1 MLKTAQTRLLPQYI
15 GIGEPSLIRP
25 LCAPIMPDDSFGTD
39 VAGRYSERVYSLW
52 KRLSLVYAEE
62 GVQAAAPEKLP
73 VIVNS
78 FTSRVLVQLFAG
90 NQFNRLVKYDQPNSV
105 FSTKFSAAAK
115 TEKKRAAAELVRYI
129 SERTELSAA
138 LEDFGRT
145 LSGTASERGAFVA
158 LAALSRISAG
168 KLTDGGRRAVE
179 ALSAAISETDGA
191 AAQTAAELSRAAD
204 ERTAQELGEKLTE
217 LTRRYSAAAE
227 KNRALSAAVE
237 YAKEL
242 IESGS
247 AEKAAPEAISRAA
260 LERFDKRCGVQ
271 GAAAERLRALSERTE
286 QGGLPAQA
294 GEARVISAQRQARAG
309 LMGAEAE
316 TAALAAGVL
325 AGRAA
330 AYPAYSA
337 GALLPVTA
345 SIGSADVPTART
357 RAGEPL
363 VYAQDSVQAEGAQAF
378 GADIAASV
386 ARRVVKAAGL
396 MSAGS
401 PNSAVGRSAAG
412 SGAASAVG
420 AANAGVGG
428 SAAAVG
434 AMAAQ
439 RAVGAE
445 SILSRASRNIADKS
459 APERRAVRGAGSESA
474 ANAAQYAGLAGS
486 GFGGFYRVLSEYA
499 QTAQLRKI
507 AQSSSFLFGEAFA
520 RNGENGSDGAS
531 GADGLNG
538 AIGVDGTVGTNATP
552 AKGTVLPVEATRG
565 ALSRTSEFV
574 FAQNGENG
582 ANGSDGATGADGA
595 NGARGIDG
603 TNGTNAAPAT
613 PAKGTVLPVEATRG
627 TLSRAGEVVFAQ
639 NGENGANGSD
649 GATGAYGSN
658 GARGIDGTNGTNAA
672 PAKGTVLPVEAAHG
686 ALSRAGEFVFAQNGE
701 NGANGSDGATGAYGA
716 NGARGIDGANGAN
729 GMNATPAKGTV
740 LPVEAAHG
748 ALSRTSEVVFAQNG
762 ENGANGSDGVTGA
775 DGTNGLRRNDG
786 TNGTNAA
793 PATPVKGTVL
803 PVEAAHGTL
812 SRAGEVVFAQNG
824 ENGANGSDG
833 VTGADGANGVR
844 GIDGTNAAP
853 DTPAKGTVLPV
864 EATRGTLSRTSEFV
878 FAQNGENGA
887 NGSDGVL
894 GADGTNGARG
904 IDGTNGTNA
913 APATPVKGTVLPV
926 EATRGALSRAGEVVF
941 AQNGENGAN
950 GSDGATGADG
960 ANGAPATPAKGTV
973 LPVEATRGA
982 LSRAGEVVFAQNGE
996 NGANGSDGVTG
1007 ADGSNGA
1014 RGIDGTNGTNATP
1027 VKGTVLPVE
1036 ATRGALSRAGEVVF
1050 AQNGKNGANGS
1061 DGATGADGANG
1072 APATPA
1078 KGTVLPVE
1086 ATRGALSRAGEVVFA
1101 QNGENGANGSDG
1113 VTGAD
1118 GSNGARGIDGT
1129 NGTNATPVKGT
1140 VLPVEATRGAL
1151 SRAGE
1156 VVFAQNGK
1164 NGANGSDGATGADGA
1179 NVVRGNDGANV
1190 TNAAPAT
1197 PAKGTVLP
1205 VEATRGALSRTGE
1218 VVFAQN
1224 GENGA
1229 NGSDGVTGADGTNGL
1244 RGNDGA
1250 NVTNAAPA
1258 KGTVLPVEATRGTL
1272 SRTSEVVFAQN
1283 GENGANGSDGVTG
1296 ADGANGAR
1304 GIDGTNGTNAAPAT
1318 PAKGTVLP
1326 IEATRGALSRPS
1338 EVVFAQNGENG
1349 ANGSD
1354 GATGADGANVAR
1366 GNDGANVTNAAP
1378 ATPAKGTVLP
1388 VEAARGALSRPSEV
1402 VFAQNGENG
1411 SDGTNGARGIDGTNG
1426 AASTNSSTARK
1437 AGRILPAGGTVR
1449 AAAGP
1454 HKPQSTADSG
1464 ISRAVMDRL
1473 DPQTASALAG
1483 LVREAKGA
1491 GQGAVYTAR
1500 IVPAQTEHGAQE
1512 LSYAQTEGGIS
1523 QAADSGG
1530 GISAN
1535 AMRIMLM
1542 NLRTAALSRKN
1553 TELRTLNVSRHNQ
1566 NVIRSAN
1573 APARKYDAPYLA
1585 MRSAVTFRTTES
1597 ADIVMLA
1604 PPVEMDRFSAESGY
1618 SRQMPPIEFKQRE
1631 EAPAPPPAAKPKA
1644 VSKTTEQ
1651 IVRTQL
1657 PKGLDGLSYAEISR
1671 LADKV
1676 YAQIEARLNRERIRR
1691 GL

>member
-686 ALSRAGEFVFAQNGE
+686 ALSRAGE
-701 NGANGSDGATGAYGA
+701 
-716 NGARGIDGANGAN
+716 
-729 GMNATPAKGTV
+729 
-740 LPVEAAHG
+740 
-748 ALSRTSEVVFAQNG
+748 
-762 ENGANGSDGVTGA
+762 
-775 DGTNGLRRNDG
+775 
-786 TNGTNAA
+786 
-793 PATPVKGTVL
+793 
-803 PVEAAHGTL
+803 
-812 SRAGEVVFAQNG
+812 
-824 ENGANGSDG
+824 
-833 VTGADGANGVR
+833 
-844 GIDGTNAAP
+844 
-853 DTPAKGTVLPV
+853 
-864 EATRGTLSRTSEFV
+864 
-878 FAQNGENGA
+878 
-887 NGSDGVL
+887 
-894 GADGTNGARG
+894 
-904 IDGTNGTNA
+904 
-913 APATPVKGTVLPV
+913 
-926 EATRGALSRAGEVVF
+926 
-941 AQNGENGAN
+941 
-950 GSDGATGADG
+950 
-960 ANGAPATPAKGTV
+960 
-973 LPVEATRGA
+973 
-982 LSRAGEVVFAQNGE
+982 
-996 NGANGSDGVTG
+996 
-1007 ADGSNGA
+1007 
-1014 RGIDGTNGTNATP
+1014 
-1027 VKGTVLPVE
+1027 
-1036 ATRGALSRAGEVVF
+1036 
-1050 AQNGKNGANGS
+1050 
-1061 DGATGADGANG
+1061 
-1072 APATPA
+1072 
-1078 KGTVLPVE
+1078 
-1086 ATRGALSRAGEVVFA
+1086 VVFA

>member
-1 MLKTAQTRLLPQYI
+1 MKTAQTRLLPQYI

-62 GVQAAAPEKLP
+62 GVQAAAPEKPP

-286 QGGLPAQA
+286 QGGLPAEA
-294 GEARVISAQRQARAG
+294 GAARVISAQRQARAG
-309 LMGAEAE
+309 LMGSEAE

-345 SIGSADVPTART
+345 NIGSADVPTART

-401 PNSAVGRSAAG
+401 PNSAVGGSAAG

-486 GFGGFYRVLSEYA
+486 GAGGFYRVLSEYA

-531 GADGLNG
+531 GADGING
-538 AIGVDGTVGTNATP
+538 AIGVDGAVGTNAAPDTPAKGTVLPVEATRGTLSRAGEVVFAQNGENGANGSDGVTGADGANGLRGNDGTNGANGMNATP

-582 ANGSDGATGADGA
+582 ANGSDGATGA
-595 NGARGIDG
+595 RGIDG
-603 TNGTNAAPAT
+603 T
-613 PAKGTVLPVEATRG
+613 
-627 TLSRAGEVVFAQ
+627 
-639 NGENGANGSD
+639 
-649 GATGAYGSN
+649 
-658 GARGIDGTNGTNAA
+658 
-672 PAKGTVLPVEAAHG
+672 
-686 ALSRAGEFVFAQNGE
+686 
-701 NGANGSDGATGAYGA
+701 
-716 NGARGIDGANGAN
+716 NGAN

-775 DGTNGLRRNDG
+775 DG
-786 TNGTNAA
+786 A
-793 PATPVKGTVL
+793 
-803 PVEAAHGTL
+803 
-812 SRAGEVVFAQNG
+812 
-824 ENGANGSDG
+824 
-833 VTGADGANGVR
+833 
-844 GIDGTNAAP
+844 
-853 DTPAKGTVLPV
+853 
-864 EATRGTLSRTSEFV
+864 
-878 FAQNGENGA
+878 
-887 NGSDGVL
+887 
-894 GADGTNGARG
+894 NGARG
-904 IDGTNGTNA
+904 IDGTNG
-913 APATPVKGTVLPV
+913 
-926 EATRGALSRAGEVVF
+926 
-941 AQNGENGAN
+941 
-950 GSDGATGADG
+950 
-960 ANGAPATPAKGTV
+960 
-973 LPVEATRGA
+973 
-982 LSRAGEVVFAQNGE
+982 
-996 NGANGSDGVTG
+996 
-1007 ADGSNGA
+1007 
-1014 RGIDGTNGTNATP
+1014 
-1027 VKGTVLPVE
+1027 
-1036 ATRGALSRAGEVVF
+1036 
-1050 AQNGKNGANGS
+1050 
-1061 DGATGADGANG
+1061 
-1072 APATPA
+1072 
-1078 KGTVLPVE
+1078 
-1086 ATRGALSRAGEVVFA
+1086 
-1101 QNGENGANGSDG
+1101 
-1113 VTGAD
+1113 
-1118 GSNGARGIDGT
+1118 
-1129 NGTNATPVKGT
+1129 
-1140 VLPVEATRGAL
+1140 
-1151 SRAGE
+1151 
-1156 VVFAQNGK
+1156 
-1164 NGANGSDGATGADGA
+1164 
-1179 NVVRGNDGANV
+1179 
-1190 TNAAPAT
+1190 
-1197 PAKGTVLP
+1197 
-1205 VEATRGALSRTGE
+1205 
-1218 VVFAQN
+1218 
-1224 GENGA
+1224 
-1229 NGSDGVTGADGTNGL
+1229 
-1244 RGNDGA
+1244 
-1250 NVTNAAPA
+1250 TNAAPA
-1258 KGTVLPVEATRGTL
+1258 KGTVLPVEATRG
-1272 SRTSEVVFAQN
+1272 
-1283 GENGANGSDGVTG
+1283 
-1296 ADGANGAR
+1296 
-1304 GIDGTNGTNAAPAT
+1304 
-1318 PAKGTVLP
+1318 
-1326 IEATRGALSRPS
+1326 ALSHPS
-1338 EVVFAQNGENG
+1338 EF
-1349 ANGSD
+1349 
-1354 GATGADGANVAR
+1354 
-1366 GNDGANVTNAAP
+1366 
-1378 ATPAKGTVLP
+1378 
-1388 VEAARGALSRPSEV
+1388 

-1500 IVPAQTEHGAQE
+1500 IVPAQTEHGAQK

>member
-15 GIGEPSLIRP
+15 GIGEPTLIRP
-25 LCAPIMPDDSFGTD
+25 LCAPIMPDDSFGAD

-62 GVQAAAPEKLP
+62 GVQAAAPEKPP

-286 QGGLPAQA
+286 QGGLPA
-294 GEARVISAQRQARAG
+294 GEGAARVISAQRQARAG

-330 AYPAYSA
+330 ANPAYSA

-401 PNSAVGRSAAG
+401 PNSAVGGSAAG

-428 SAAAVG
+428 SAAAVV

-486 GFGGFYRVLSEYA
+486 GAGGFYRVLSEYA

-507 AQSSSFLFGEAFA
+507 ARSSSFSFGEAFA

-538 AIGVDGTVGTNATP
+538 AIGVDGAVGTNATP
-552 AKGTVLPVEATRG
+552 AKGTVLPVEAAHG
-565 ALSRTSEFV
+565 ALSS
-574 FAQNGENG
+574 
-582 ANGSDGATGADGA
+582 
-595 NGARGIDG
+595 
-603 TNGTNAAPAT
+603 
-613 PAKGTVLPVEATRG
+613 
-627 TLSRAGEVVFAQ
+627 AGEVVFAQ

-658 GARGIDGTNGTNAA
+658 GARGNDGTNGTNAT
-672 PAKGTVLPVEAAHG
+672 PAKGTVLPVEATRG
-686 ALSRAGEFVFAQNGE
+686 ALSSAGEVVFAQNGE
-701 NGANGSDGATGAYGA
+701 NGANGSDGATGA
-716 NGARGIDGANGAN
+716 DG
-729 GMNATPAKGTV
+729 
-740 LPVEAAHG
+740 
-748 ALSRTSEVVFAQNG
+748 S
-762 ENGANGSDGVTGA
+762 
-775 DGTNGLRRNDG
+775 
-786 TNGTNAA
+786 
-793 PATPVKGTVL
+793 
-803 PVEAAHGTL
+803 
-812 SRAGEVVFAQNG
+812 
-824 ENGANGSDG
+824 
-833 VTGADGANGVR
+833 
-844 GIDGTNAAP
+844 
-853 DTPAKGTVLPV
+853 
-864 EATRGTLSRTSEFV
+864 
-878 FAQNGENGA
+878 
-887 NGSDGVL
+887 
-894 GADGTNGARG
+894 NGARG

-926 EATRGALSRAGEVVF
+926 EAAHGALSRAGEVVF

-960 ANGAPATPAKGTV
+960 TNGARGIDGTNGANAAPATPAKGTV
-973 LPVEATRGA
+973 LPVEAAHGA
-982 LSRAGEVVFAQNGE
+982 LSRPSEVVFAQNGE
-996 NGANGSDGVTG
+996 
-1007 ADGSNGA
+1007 
-1014 RGIDGTNGTNATP
+1014 
-1027 VKGTVLPVE
+1027 
-1036 ATRGALSRAGEVVF
+1036 
-1050 AQNGKNGANGS
+1050 
-1061 DGATGADGANG
+1061 
-1072 APATPA
+1072 
-1078 KGTVLPVE
+1078 
-1086 ATRGALSRAGEVVFA
+1086 
-1101 QNGENGANGSDG
+1101 
-1113 VTGAD
+1113 
-1118 GSNGARGIDGT
+1118 NGARGIDGT

-1205 VEATRGALSRTGE
+1205 VEATHGVLSRAG
-1218 VVFAQN
+1218 
-1224 GENGA
+1224 
-1229 NGSDGVTGADGTNGL
+1229 
-1244 RGNDGA
+1244 
-1250 NVTNAAPA
+1250 
-1258 KGTVLPVEATRGTL
+1258 
-1272 SRTSEVVFAQN
+1272 EVVFAQN

-1296 ADGANGAR
+1296 ADGANATPAKVTVLPVEATHGALSRLSEVVFVQNGENGANGSDGTNGAR
-1304 GIDGTNGTNAAPAT
+1304 GIEGTNGANATPAT

-1326 IEATRGALSRPS
+1326 VEAAHGVLSRAG

-1354 GATGADGANVAR
+1354 GANGTNAAPAKGTVLPVEATRGTLSSAGEFVFAQNGENGANGSDGVTGADG
-1366 GNDGANVTNAAP
+1366 TNGAP

-1388 VEAARGALSRPSEV
+1388 VEATRGALSRPSEV

-1500 IVPAQTEHGAQE
+1500 IVPAQTEHGAQK

>member
-62 GVQAAAPEKLP
+62 GVQAAAPEKPP

-129 SERTELSAA
+129 SERTELTAA

-286 QGGLPAQA
+286 QGGLPA
-294 GEARVISAQRQARAG
+294 GEGAARVISAQRQARAG

-345 SIGSADVPTART
+345 NIGSADVPTART

-401 PNSAVGRSAAG
+401 PNSAVGGSAAG

-486 GFGGFYRVLSEYA
+486 GAGGFYRVLSEYA

-520 RNGENGSDGAS
+520 RNGENGSDGA
-531 GADGLNG
+531 
-538 AIGVDGTVGTNATP
+538 
-552 AKGTVLPVEATRG
+552 
-565 ALSRTSEFV
+565 
-574 FAQNGENG
+574 
-582 ANGSDGATGADGA
+582 TGADGTNA
-595 NGARGIDG
+595 ARGIDG
-603 TNGTNAAPAT
+603 TNGANATPAT
-613 PAKGTVLPVEATRG
+613 PAKGTVLPVEAAHG
-627 TLSRAGEVVFAQ
+627 ALSRAGEVVFAQ

-649 GATGAYGSN
+649 GATGADGTN
-658 GARGIDGTNGTNAA
+658 GVRGIDGTNGTNAA
-672 PAKGTVLPVEAAHG
+672 PA
-686 ALSRAGEFVFAQNGE
+686 
-701 NGANGSDGATGAYGA
+701 
-716 NGARGIDGANGAN
+716 
-729 GMNATPAKGTV
+729 
-740 LPVEAAHG
+740 
-748 ALSRTSEVVFAQNG
+748 
-762 ENGANGSDGVTGA
+762 
-775 DGTNGLRRNDG
+775 
-786 TNGTNAA
+786 
-793 PATPVKGTVL
+793 
-803 PVEAAHGTL
+803 
-812 SRAGEVVFAQNG
+812 
-824 ENGANGSDG
+824 
-833 VTGADGANGVR
+833 
-844 GIDGTNAAP
+844 
-853 DTPAKGTVLPV
+853 
-864 EATRGTLSRTSEFV
+864 
-878 FAQNGENGA
+878 
-887 NGSDGVL
+887 
-894 GADGTNGARG
+894 
-904 IDGTNGTNA
+904 
-913 APATPVKGTVLPV
+913 KGTVLPV

-960 ANGAPATPAKGTV
+960 ANAAPATLAKGTV
-973 LPVEATRGA
+973 LPVEATRGT

-996 NGANGSDGVTG
+996 NGANGSDG
-1007 ADGSNGA
+1007 
-1014 RGIDGTNGTNATP
+1014 
-1027 VKGTVLPVE
+1027 
-1036 ATRGALSRAGEVVF
+1036 
-1050 AQNGKNGANGS
+1050 
-1061 DGATGADGANG
+1061 ATGADGANG
-1072 APATPA
+1072 
-1078 KGTVLPVE
+1078 V
-1086 ATRGALSRAGEVVFA
+1086 RG
-1101 QNGENGANGSDG
+1101 NDG
-1113 VTGAD
+1113 L
-1118 GSNGARGIDGT
+1118 
-1129 NGTNATPVKGT
+1129 NGTNAT
-1140 VLPVEATRGAL
+1140 
-1151 SRAGE
+1151 
-1156 VVFAQNGK
+1156 
-1164 NGANGSDGATGADGA
+1164 
-1179 NVVRGNDGANV
+1179 
-1190 TNAAPAT
+1190 
-1197 PAKGTVLP
+1197 
-1205 VEATRGALSRTGE
+1205 
-1218 VVFAQN
+1218 
-1224 GENGA
+1224 
-1229 NGSDGVTGADGTNGL
+1229 
-1244 RGNDGA
+1244 
-1250 NVTNAAPA
+1250 PA

-1272 SRTSEVVFAQN
+1272 SRPSEVVFAQN

-1304 GIDGTNGTNAAPAT
+1304 GIDGTNGANGMNAT

-1326 IEATRGALSRPS
+1326 VEATHGALSRAG

-1354 GATGADGANVAR
+1354 GATGAYGSNGAR
-1366 GNDGANVTNAAP
+1366 GNDGTNGTNAAP

-1388 VEAARGALSRPSEV
+1388 VEATRGMLSRTSEVVFAQNGENGANGSDGVTGADGANGARGNDGLNGTNDAPATPAKGTVLPVEAAHGALSRAGEV

-1426 AASTNSSTARK
+1426 AASANSSTARK

-1542 NLRTAALSRKN
+1542 NLRTAALSRKH
-1553 TELRTLNVSRHNQ
+1553 TELRTQNVSRHNQ
-1566 NVIRSAN
+1566 NVILSAN

-1631 EAPAPPPAAKPKA
+1631 EAPAPPAPPPAAKPKA

>member
-613 PAKGTVLPVEATRG
+613 PAKGTVLP
-627 TLSRAGEVVFAQ
+627 
-639 NGENGANGSD
+639 
-649 GATGAYGSN
+649 
-658 GARGIDGTNGTNAA
+658 
-672 PAKGTVLPVEAAHG
+672 
-686 ALSRAGEFVFAQNGE
+686 
-701 NGANGSDGATGAYGA
+701 
-716 NGARGIDGANGAN
+716 
-729 GMNATPAKGTV
+729 
-740 LPVEAAHG
+740 
-748 ALSRTSEVVFAQNG
+748 
-762 ENGANGSDGVTGA
+762 
-775 DGTNGLRRNDG
+775 
-786 TNGTNAA
+786 
-793 PATPVKGTVL
+793 
-803 PVEAAHGTL
+803 
-812 SRAGEVVFAQNG
+812 
-824 ENGANGSDG
+824 
-833 VTGADGANGVR
+833 
-844 GIDGTNAAP
+844 
-853 DTPAKGTVLPV
+853 
-864 EATRGTLSRTSEFV
+864 
-878 FAQNGENGA
+878 
-887 NGSDGVL
+887 
-894 GADGTNGARG
+894 
-904 IDGTNGTNA
+904 
-913 APATPVKGTVLPV
+913 
-926 EATRGALSRAGEVVF
+926 
-941 AQNGENGAN
+941 
-950 GSDGATGADG
+950 
-960 ANGAPATPAKGTV
+960 
-973 LPVEATRGA
+973 
-982 LSRAGEVVFAQNGE
+982 
-996 NGANGSDGVTG
+996 
-1007 ADGSNGA
+1007 
-1014 RGIDGTNGTNATP
+1014 
-1027 VKGTVLPVE
+1027 
-1036 ATRGALSRAGEVVF
+1036 
-1050 AQNGKNGANGS
+1050 
-1061 DGATGADGANG
+1061 
-1072 APATPA
+1072 
-1078 KGTVLPVE
+1078 
-1086 ATRGALSRAGEVVFA
+1086 
-1101 QNGENGANGSDG
+1101 
-1113 VTGAD
+1113 
-1118 GSNGARGIDGT
+1118 
-1129 NGTNATPVKGT
+1129 
-1140 VLPVEATRGAL
+1140 
-1151 SRAGE
+1151 
-1156 VVFAQNGK
+1156 
-1164 NGANGSDGATGADGA
+1164 
-1179 NVVRGNDGANV
+1179 
-1190 TNAAPAT
+1190 
-1197 PAKGTVLP
+1197 
-1205 VEATRGALSRTGE
+1205 
-1218 VVFAQN
+1218 
-1224 GENGA
+1224 
-1229 NGSDGVTGADGTNGL
+1229 
-1244 RGNDGA
+1244 
-1250 NVTNAAPA
+1250 
-1258 KGTVLPVEATRGTL
+1258 
-1272 SRTSEVVFAQN
+1272 
-1283 GENGANGSDGVTG
+1283 
-1296 ADGANGAR
+1296 
-1304 GIDGTNGTNAAPAT
+1304 
-1318 PAKGTVLP
+1318 

>member
-1061 DGATGADGANG
+1061 DGATGADGAN
-1072 APATPA
+1072 
-1078 KGTVLPVE
+1078 
-1086 ATRGALSRAGEVVFA
+1086 
-1101 QNGENGANGSDG
+1101 
-1113 VTGAD
+1113 
-1118 GSNGARGIDGT
+1118 
-1129 NGTNATPVKGT
+1129 
-1140 VLPVEATRGAL
+1140 
-1151 SRAGE
+1151 
-1156 VVFAQNGK
+1156 
-1164 NGANGSDGATGADGA
+1164 
-1179 NVVRGNDGANV
+1179 VVRGNDGANV

>member
-25 LCAPIMPDDSFGTD
+25 LCAPIMPDDSFGAD

-62 GVQAAAPEKLP
+62 GVQAAAPEKPP

-129 SERTELSAA
+129 SERTELTAA

-286 QGGLPAQA
+286 QGGLPA
-294 GEARVISAQRQARAG
+294 GEGAARVISAQRQARAG

-345 SIGSADVPTART
+345 NIGSADVPTART

-401 PNSAVGRSAAG
+401 PNSAVGGSAAG

-459 APERRAVRGAGSESA
+459 APERRAVRGAGAESA
-474 ANAAQYAGLAGS
+474 ANAAQYAGLVGS
-486 GFGGFYRVLSEYA
+486 GAGGFYRVLSEYA

-507 AQSSSFLFGEAFA
+507 AQSSSFSFGEAFA

-531 GADGLNG
+531 GTDGLNG
-538 AIGVDGTVGTNATP
+538 AIGVDGAV
-552 AKGTVLPVEATRG
+552 
-565 ALSRTSEFV
+565 
-574 FAQNGENG
+574 
-582 ANGSDGATGADGA
+582 
-595 NGARGIDG
+595 
-603 TNGTNAAPAT
+603 AAPAT
-613 PAKGTVLPVEATRG
+613 PAKGTVLPVEAT
-627 TLSRAGEVVFAQ
+627 
-639 NGENGANGSD
+639 
-649 GATGAYGSN
+649 
-658 GARGIDGTNGTNAA
+658 
-672 PAKGTVLPVEAAHG
+672 HG
-686 ALSRAGEFVFAQNGE
+686 ALSH
-701 NGANGSDGATGAYGA
+701 
-716 NGARGIDGANGAN
+716 
-729 GMNATPAKGTV
+729 P
-740 LPVEAAHG
+740 
-748 ALSRTSEVVFAQNG
+748 
-762 ENGANGSDGVTGA
+762 
-775 DGTNGLRRNDG
+775 
-786 TNGTNAA
+786 
-793 PATPVKGTVL
+793 
-803 PVEAAHGTL
+803 
-812 SRAGEVVFAQNG
+812 
-824 ENGANGSDG
+824 
-833 VTGADGANGVR
+833 
-844 GIDGTNAAP
+844 
-853 DTPAKGTVLPV
+853 
-864 EATRGTLSRTSEFV
+864 SEF
-878 FAQNGENGA
+878 
-887 NGSDGVL
+887 
-894 GADGTNGARG
+894 
-904 IDGTNGTNA
+904 
-913 APATPVKGTVLPV
+913 
-926 EATRGALSRAGEVVF
+926 
-941 AQNGENGAN
+941 
-950 GSDGATGADG
+950 
-960 ANGAPATPAKGTV
+960 
-973 LPVEATRGA
+973 
-982 LSRAGEVVFAQNGE
+982 
-996 NGANGSDGVTG
+996 
-1007 ADGSNGA
+1007 
-1014 RGIDGTNGTNATP
+1014 
-1027 VKGTVLPVE
+1027 
-1036 ATRGALSRAGEVVF
+1036 
-1050 AQNGKNGANGS
+1050 
-1061 DGATGADGANG
+1061 
-1072 APATPA
+1072 
-1078 KGTVLPVE
+1078 
-1086 ATRGALSRAGEVVFA
+1086 
-1101 QNGENGANGSDG
+1101 
-1113 VTGAD
+1113 
-1118 GSNGARGIDGT
+1118 
-1129 NGTNATPVKGT
+1129 
-1140 VLPVEATRGAL
+1140 
-1151 SRAGE
+1151 
-1156 VVFAQNGK
+1156 
-1164 NGANGSDGATGADGA
+1164 
-1179 NVVRGNDGANV
+1179 
-1190 TNAAPAT
+1190 
-1197 PAKGTVLP
+1197 
-1205 VEATRGALSRTGE
+1205 
-1218 VVFAQN
+1218 
-1224 GENGA
+1224 
-1229 NGSDGVTGADGTNGL
+1229 
-1244 RGNDGA
+1244 
-1250 NVTNAAPA
+1250 
-1258 KGTVLPVEATRGTL
+1258 
-1272 SRTSEVVFAQN
+1272 
-1283 GENGANGSDGVTG
+1283 
-1296 ADGANGAR
+1296 
-1304 GIDGTNGTNAAPAT
+1304 
-1318 PAKGTVLP
+1318 
-1326 IEATRGALSRPS
+1326 
-1338 EVVFAQNGENG
+1338 
-1349 ANGSD
+1349 
-1354 GATGADGANVAR
+1354 
-1366 GNDGANVTNAAP
+1366 
-1378 ATPAKGTVLP
+1378 
-1388 VEAARGALSRPSEV
+1388 

-1618 SRQMPPIEFKQRE
+1618 SRQMPPIEFRQRE

>member
-25 LCAPIMPDDSFGTD
+25 LCAPIMPDDSFGAD

-62 GVQAAAPEKLP
+62 GVQAAAPEKPP

-129 SERTELSAA
+129 SERTELTAA

-286 QGGLPAQA
+286 QGGLPA
-294 GEARVISAQRQARAG
+294 GEGAARVISAQRQARAG

-345 SIGSADVPTART
+345 NIGSADVPTART

-401 PNSAVGRSAAG
+401 PNSAVGGSAAG

-459 APERRAVRGAGSESA
+459 APERRAVRGAGAESA
-474 ANAAQYAGLAGS
+474 ANAAQYAGLVGS
-486 GFGGFYRVLSEYA
+486 GAGGFYRVLSEYA

-507 AQSSSFLFGEAFA
+507 AQSSSFSFGEAFA

-531 GADGLNG
+531 GTDGLNG
-538 AIGVDGTVGTNATP
+538 AIGVDGAV
-552 AKGTVLPVEATRG
+552 
-565 ALSRTSEFV
+565 
-574 FAQNGENG
+574 
-582 ANGSDGATGADGA
+582 
-595 NGARGIDG
+595 
-603 TNGTNAAPAT
+603 AAPAT
-613 PAKGTVLPVEATRG
+613 PAKGTVLPVEAT
-627 TLSRAGEVVFAQ
+627 
-639 NGENGANGSD
+639 
-649 GATGAYGSN
+649 
-658 GARGIDGTNGTNAA
+658 
-672 PAKGTVLPVEAAHG
+672 HG
-686 ALSRAGEFVFAQNGE
+686 ALSHPSEF
-701 NGANGSDGATGAYGA
+701 
-716 NGARGIDGANGAN
+716 
-729 GMNATPAKGTV
+729 
-740 LPVEAAHG
+740 
-748 ALSRTSEVVFAQNG
+748 VFAQNG

-775 DGTNGLRRNDG
+775 DGTNGVRGID
-786 TNGTNAA
+786 GTNAA
-793 PATPVKGTVL
+793 PAAPAKGTVL
-803 PVEAAHGTL
+803 PVEAAHGAL
-812 SRAGEVVFAQNG
+812 SH
-824 ENGANGSDG
+824 
-833 VTGADGANGVR
+833 
-844 GIDGTNAAP
+844 P
-853 DTPAKGTVLPV
+853 
-864 EATRGTLSRTSEFV
+864 SEF
-878 FAQNGENGA
+878 
-887 NGSDGVL
+887 
-894 GADGTNGARG
+894 
-904 IDGTNGTNA
+904 
-913 APATPVKGTVLPV
+913 
-926 EATRGALSRAGEVVF
+926 
-941 AQNGENGAN
+941 
-950 GSDGATGADG
+950 
-960 ANGAPATPAKGTV
+960 
-973 LPVEATRGA
+973 
-982 LSRAGEVVFAQNGE
+982 VFAQNGE

-1014 RGIDGTNGTNATP
+1014 RGIDGTNGTNA
-1027 VKGTVLPVE
+1027 
-1036 ATRGALSRAGEVVF
+1036 
-1050 AQNGKNGANGS
+1050 
-1061 DGATGADGANG
+1061 
-1072 APATPA
+1072 APAT
-1078 KGTVLPVE
+1078 
-1086 ATRGALSRAGEVVFA
+1086 
-1101 QNGENGANGSDG
+1101 
-1113 VTGAD
+1113 
-1118 GSNGARGIDGT
+1118 
-1129 NGTNATPVKGT
+1129 
-1140 VLPVEATRGAL
+1140 
-1151 SRAGE
+1151 
-1156 VVFAQNGK
+1156 
-1164 NGANGSDGATGADGA
+1164 
-1179 NVVRGNDGANV
+1179 
-1190 TNAAPAT
+1190 
-1197 PAKGTVLP
+1197 
-1205 VEATRGALSRTGE
+1205 
-1218 VVFAQN
+1218 
-1224 GENGA
+1224 
-1229 NGSDGVTGADGTNGL
+1229 
-1244 RGNDGA
+1244 
-1250 NVTNAAPA
+1250 PA

-1296 ADGANGAR
+1296 ADG
-1304 GIDGTNGTNAAPAT
+1304 TNG
-1318 PAKGTVLP
+1318 L
-1326 IEATRGALSRPS
+1326 
-1338 EVVFAQNGENG
+1338 
-1349 ANGSD
+1349 
-1354 GATGADGANVAR
+1354 R
-1366 GNDGANVTNAAP
+1366 GNDGANGTNAAP

-1388 VEAARGALSRPSEV
+1388 VEAARGALSRAGEVVFAQNGENGANGSDGVTGADGANGAPATPAKGTVLPVEAAHGALSHPSEFV
-1402 VFAQNGENG
+1402 FAQNGENGANGSDGVTGADGTNGLRGNDGTNATPAKGTVLPVEATRRALSRPSEFVFAQNGENG

-1618 SRQMPPIEFKQRE
+1618 SRQMPPIEFRQRE

>member
-62 GVQAAAPEKLP
+62 GVQAAAPEKPP

-129 SERTELSAA
+129 SERTELTAA

-286 QGGLPAQA
+286 QGGLPA
-294 GEARVISAQRQARAG
+294 GEGAARVISAQRQARAG

-345 SIGSADVPTART
+345 NIGSADVPTART

-401 PNSAVGRSAAG
+401 PNSAVGGSAAG

-486 GFGGFYRVLSEYA
+486 GAGGFYRVLSEYA

-520 RNGENGSDGAS
+520 RNGENGSDGA
-531 GADGLNG
+531 
-538 AIGVDGTVGTNATP
+538 
-552 AKGTVLPVEATRG
+552 
-565 ALSRTSEFV
+565 
-574 FAQNGENG
+574 
-582 ANGSDGATGADGA
+582 TGADGTNA
-595 NGARGIDG
+595 ARGIDG
-603 TNGTNAAPAT
+603 TNGANATPAT
-613 PAKGTVLPVEATRG
+613 PAKGTVLPVEAAHG
-627 TLSRAGEVVFAQ
+627 ALSRAGEVVFAQ

-649 GATGAYGSN
+649 GATGADGTN
-658 GARGIDGTNGTNAA
+658 GVRGIDGTNGTNAA
-672 PAKGTVLPVEAAHG
+672 PA
-686 ALSRAGEFVFAQNGE
+686 
-701 NGANGSDGATGAYGA
+701 
-716 NGARGIDGANGAN
+716 
-729 GMNATPAKGTV
+729 
-740 LPVEAAHG
+740 
-748 ALSRTSEVVFAQNG
+748 
-762 ENGANGSDGVTGA
+762 
-775 DGTNGLRRNDG
+775 
-786 TNGTNAA
+786 
-793 PATPVKGTVL
+793 
-803 PVEAAHGTL
+803 
-812 SRAGEVVFAQNG
+812 
-824 ENGANGSDG
+824 
-833 VTGADGANGVR
+833 
-844 GIDGTNAAP
+844 
-853 DTPAKGTVLPV
+853 
-864 EATRGTLSRTSEFV
+864 
-878 FAQNGENGA
+878 
-887 NGSDGVL
+887 
-894 GADGTNGARG
+894 
-904 IDGTNGTNA
+904 
-913 APATPVKGTVLPV
+913 KGTVLPV

-960 ANGAPATPAKGTV
+960 ANAAPATLAKGTV

-982 LSRAGEVVFAQNGE
+982 LSSAGEVVFAQNGE
-996 NGANGSDGVTG
+996 NGANGSDG
-1007 ADGSNGA
+1007 SNGA
-1014 RGIDGTNGTNATP
+1014 N
-1027 VKGTVLPVE
+1027 
-1036 ATRGALSRAGEVVF
+1036 
-1050 AQNGKNGANGS
+1050 
-1061 DGATGADGANG
+1061 
-1072 APATPA
+1072 ATPA

-1086 ATRGALSRAGEVVFA
+1086 ATRGM
-1101 QNGENGANGSDG
+1101 
-1113 VTGAD
+1113 
-1118 GSNGARGIDGT
+1118 
-1129 NGTNATPVKGT
+1129 
-1140 VLPVEATRGAL
+1140 
-1151 SRAGE
+1151 
-1156 VVFAQNGK
+1156 
-1164 NGANGSDGATGADGA
+1164 
-1179 NVVRGNDGANV
+1179 
-1190 TNAAPAT
+1190 
-1197 PAKGTVLP
+1197 
-1205 VEATRGALSRTGE
+1205 
-1218 VVFAQN
+1218 
-1224 GENGA
+1224 
-1229 NGSDGVTGADGTNGL
+1229 
-1244 RGNDGA
+1244 
-1250 NVTNAAPA
+1250 
-1258 KGTVLPVEATRGTL
+1258 L

-1304 GIDGTNGTNAAPAT
+1304 GNDGLNGTN
-1318 PAKGTVLP
+1318 
-1326 IEATRGALSRPS
+1326 
-1338 EVVFAQNGENG
+1338 
-1349 ANGSD
+1349 D
-1354 GATGADGANVAR
+1354 
-1366 GNDGANVTNAAP
+1366 AP

-1388 VEAARGALSRPSEV
+1388 VEAAHGALSRAGEV

-1426 AASTNSSTARK
+1426 AASANSSTARK

-1542 NLRTAALSRKN
+1542 NLRTAALSRKH
-1553 TELRTLNVSRHNQ
+1553 TELRTQNVSRHNQ
-1566 NVIRSAN
+1566 NVILSAN

-1631 EAPAPPPAAKPKA
+1631 EAPAPPAPPPAAKPKA

>member
-62 GVQAAAPEKLP
+62 GVQAAAPEKPP

-129 SERTELSAA
+129 SERTELTAA

-286 QGGLPAQA
+286 QGGLPA
-294 GEARVISAQRQARAG
+294 GEGAARVISAQRQARAG

-345 SIGSADVPTART
+345 NIGSADVPTART

-401 PNSAVGRSAAG
+401 PNSAVGGSAAG

-486 GFGGFYRVLSEYA
+486 GAGGFYRVLSEYA

-520 RNGENGSDGAS
+520 RNGENGSDGAT
-531 GADGLNG
+531 GADGTNAARGIDGTNG
-538 AIGVDGTVGTNATP
+538 ANATPATPAKGTVLPVEAAHGALSRAGEVVFAQNGENGANGSDGATGADGTNGVRGIDGTNGTNAAP

-565 ALSRTSEFV
+565 ALSRAGEVV

-595 NGARGIDG
+595 NAAPATLAKGTVLPVEATRGTLSRPSEVVFAQNGENGANGSDGVTGADGANGARGIDGTNGANGMNATPAKGTVLPVEATHGALSRAGEVVFAQNGENGANGSDGATGAYGSNGARGNDGTNGTNAAPAAPTKGTVLPVEATRGALSRPSEFVFAQNGENGANGSDGVTGADGTNGLRRNDG

-649 GATGAYGSN
+649 GVTGAYGSN

-672 PAKGTVLPVEAAHG
+672 PAKGTVLPVEAVRG
-686 ALSRAGEFVFAQNGE
+686 ALSR
-701 NGANGSDGATGAYGA
+701 
-716 NGARGIDGANGAN
+716 
-729 GMNATPAKGTV
+729 P
-740 LPVEAAHG
+740 
-748 ALSRTSEVVFAQNG
+748 SEVVFAQNG
-762 ENGANGSDGVTGA
+762 ENGANGSDG
-775 DGTNGLRRNDG
+775 TNG
-786 TNGTNAA
+786 A
-793 PATPVKGTVL
+793 
-803 PVEAAHGTL
+803 
-812 SRAGEVVFAQNG
+812 
-824 ENGANGSDG
+824 
-833 VTGADGANGVR
+833 R
-844 GIDGTNAAP
+844 GIDGTNGANAAP
-853 DTPAKGTVLPV
+853 ATPAKGTVLPV

-887 NGSDGVL
+887 NGSDG
-894 GADGTNGARG
+894 
-904 IDGTNGTNA
+904 
-913 APATPVKGTVLPV
+913 
-926 EATRGALSRAGEVVF
+926 
-941 AQNGENGAN
+941 
-950 GSDGATGADG
+950 ATGADG
-960 ANGAPATPAKGTV
+960 ANGARGIDGANVTNATPAKGTV
-973 LPVEATRGA
+973 LPVEATRGM
-982 LSRAGEVVFAQNGE
+982 
-996 NGANGSDGVTG
+996 
-1007 ADGSNGA
+1007 
-1014 RGIDGTNGTNATP
+1014 
-1027 VKGTVLPVE
+1027 
-1036 ATRGALSRAGEVVF
+1036 
-1050 AQNGKNGANGS
+1050 
-1061 DGATGADGANG
+1061 
-1072 APATPA
+1072 
-1078 KGTVLPVE
+1078 
-1086 ATRGALSRAGEVVFA
+1086 
-1101 QNGENGANGSDG
+1101 
-1113 VTGAD
+1113 
-1118 GSNGARGIDGT
+1118 
-1129 NGTNATPVKGT
+1129 
-1140 VLPVEATRGAL
+1140 
-1151 SRAGE
+1151 
-1156 VVFAQNGK
+1156 
-1164 NGANGSDGATGADGA
+1164 
-1179 NVVRGNDGANV
+1179 
-1190 TNAAPAT
+1190 
-1197 PAKGTVLP
+1197 
-1205 VEATRGALSRTGE
+1205 
-1218 VVFAQN
+1218 
-1224 GENGA
+1224 
-1229 NGSDGVTGADGTNGL
+1229 
-1244 RGNDGA
+1244 
-1250 NVTNAAPA
+1250 
-1258 KGTVLPVEATRGTL
+1258 L

-1304 GIDGTNGTNAAPAT
+1304 GNDGLNGTN
-1318 PAKGTVLP
+1318 
-1326 IEATRGALSRPS
+1326 
-1338 EVVFAQNGENG
+1338 
-1349 ANGSD
+1349 D
-1354 GATGADGANVAR
+1354 
-1366 GNDGANVTNAAP
+1366 AP

-1388 VEAARGALSRPSEV
+1388 VEAAHGALSRAGEV

-1426 AASTNSSTARK
+1426 AASANSSTARK

-1542 NLRTAALSRKN
+1542 NLRTAALSRKH
-1553 TELRTLNVSRHNQ
+1553 TELRTQNVSRHNQ
-1566 NVIRSAN
+1566 NVILSAN

-1631 EAPAPPPAAKPKA
+1631 EAPAPPAPPPAAKPKA

>member
-62 GVQAAAPEKLP
+62 GVQAAAPEKPP

-129 SERTELSAA
+129 SERTELTAA

-286 QGGLPAQA
+286 QGGLPA
-294 GEARVISAQRQARAG
+294 GEGAARVISAQRQARAG

-345 SIGSADVPTART
+345 NIGSADVPTART

-401 PNSAVGRSAAG
+401 PNSAVGGSAAG

-486 GFGGFYRVLSEYA
+486 GAGGFYRVLSEYA

-520 RNGENGSDGAS
+520 RNGENGSDGA
-531 GADGLNG
+531 
-538 AIGVDGTVGTNATP
+538 
-552 AKGTVLPVEATRG
+552 
-565 ALSRTSEFV
+565 
-574 FAQNGENG
+574 
-582 ANGSDGATGADGA
+582 TGADGTNA
-595 NGARGIDG
+595 ARGIDG
-603 TNGTNAAPAT
+603 TNGANATPAT
-613 PAKGTVLPVEATRG
+613 PAKGTVLPVEAAHG
-627 TLSRAGEVVFAQ
+627 ALSRAGEVVFAQ

-649 GATGAYGSN
+649 GATGADGTN
-658 GARGIDGTNGTNAA
+658 GVRGIDGTNGTNAA
-672 PAKGTVLPVEAAHG
+672 PA
-686 ALSRAGEFVFAQNGE
+686 
-701 NGANGSDGATGAYGA
+701 
-716 NGARGIDGANGAN
+716 
-729 GMNATPAKGTV
+729 
-740 LPVEAAHG
+740 
-748 ALSRTSEVVFAQNG
+748 
-762 ENGANGSDGVTGA
+762 
-775 DGTNGLRRNDG
+775 
-786 TNGTNAA
+786 
-793 PATPVKGTVL
+793 
-803 PVEAAHGTL
+803 
-812 SRAGEVVFAQNG
+812 
-824 ENGANGSDG
+824 
-833 VTGADGANGVR
+833 
-844 GIDGTNAAP
+844 
-853 DTPAKGTVLPV
+853 
-864 EATRGTLSRTSEFV
+864 
-878 FAQNGENGA
+878 
-887 NGSDGVL
+887 
-894 GADGTNGARG
+894 
-904 IDGTNGTNA
+904 
-913 APATPVKGTVLPV
+913 KGTVLPV

-960 ANGAPATPAKGTV
+960 ANAAPATLAKGTV
-973 LPVEATRGA
+973 LPVEATHGA

-996 NGANGSDGVTG
+996 NGANGSDGATG
-1007 ADGSNGA
+1007 AYGSNGA
-1014 RGIDGTNGTNATP
+1014 RGNDGTNGTNAAPAAPT
-1027 VKGTVLPVE
+1027 KGTVLPVE
-1036 ATRGALSRAGEVVF
+1036 ATRGALSRPSEF
-1050 AQNGKNGANGS
+1050 
-1061 DGATGADGANG
+1061 
-1072 APATPA
+1072 
-1078 KGTVLPVE
+1078 
-1086 ATRGALSRAGEVVFA
+1086 
-1101 QNGENGANGSDG
+1101 
-1113 VTGAD
+1113 
-1118 GSNGARGIDGT
+1118 
-1129 NGTNATPVKGT
+1129 
-1140 VLPVEATRGAL
+1140 
-1151 SRAGE
+1151 
-1156 VVFAQNGK
+1156 
-1164 NGANGSDGATGADGA
+1164 
-1179 NVVRGNDGANV
+1179 
-1190 TNAAPAT
+1190 
-1197 PAKGTVLP
+1197 
-1205 VEATRGALSRTGE
+1205 
-1218 VVFAQN
+1218 VFAQN

-1244 RGNDGA
+1244 RRN
-1250 NVTNAAPA
+1250 
-1258 KGTVLPVEATRGTL
+1258 
-1272 SRTSEVVFAQN
+1272 
-1283 GENGANGSDGVTG
+1283 
-1296 ADGANGAR
+1296 
-1304 GIDGTNGTNAAPAT
+1304 DGTNGTNAAPAT

-1326 IEATRGALSRPS
+1326 VEAAHGALSR
-1338 EVVFAQNGENG
+1338 AG
-1349 ANGSD
+1349 
-1354 GATGADGANVAR
+1354 
-1366 GNDGANVTNAAP
+1366 
-1378 ATPAKGTVLP
+1378 
-1388 VEAARGALSRPSEV
+1388 EV

-1426 AASTNSSTARK
+1426 AASANSSTARK

-1542 NLRTAALSRKN
+1542 NLRTAALSRKH
-1553 TELRTLNVSRHNQ
+1553 TELRTQNVSRHNQ
-1566 NVIRSAN
+1566 NVILSAN

-1631 EAPAPPPAAKPKA
+1631 EAPAPPAPPPAAKPKA

>member
-62 GVQAAAPEKLP
+62 GVQAAAPEKPP

-129 SERTELSAA
+129 SERTELTAA

-286 QGGLPAQA
+286 QGGLPA
-294 GEARVISAQRQARAG
+294 GEGAARVISAQRQARAG

-345 SIGSADVPTART
+345 NIGSADVPTART

-401 PNSAVGRSAAG
+401 PNSAVGGSAAG

-486 GFGGFYRVLSEYA
+486 GAGGFYRVLSEYA

-520 RNGENGSDGAS
+520 RNGENGSDGAT
-531 GADGLNG
+531 GADGTNAARGIDGTNG
-538 AIGVDGTVGTNATP
+538 ANATPATPAKGTVLPVEAAHGALSRAGEVVFAQNGENGANGSDGATGADGTNGVRGIDGTNGTNAAP

-565 ALSRTSEFV
+565 ALSRAGEVVFAQNGENGANGSDGATGADGANAAPATLAKGTVLPVEATRGTLSRAGEVV

-595 NGARGIDG
+595 NGVRGNDGLNGTNATPAKGTVLPVEATRGTLSRPSEVVFAQNGENGANGSDGVTGADGANGARGIDGTNGANGMNATPAKGTVLPVEATHGALSRAGEVVFAQNGENGANGSDGATGAYGSNGARGNDGTNGTNAAPAAPTKGTVLPVEATRGALSRPSEFVFAQNGENGANGSDGVTGADGTNGLRRNDG

-649 GATGAYGSN
+649 GVTGAYGSN

-672 PAKGTVLPVEAAHG
+672 PAKGTVLPVEAVRG
-686 ALSRAGEFVFAQNGE
+686 ALSR
-701 NGANGSDGATGAYGA
+701 
-716 NGARGIDGANGAN
+716 
-729 GMNATPAKGTV
+729 P
-740 LPVEAAHG
+740 
-748 ALSRTSEVVFAQNG
+748 SEVVFAQNG
-762 ENGANGSDGVTGA
+762 ENGANGSDG
-775 DGTNGLRRNDG
+775 TNG
-786 TNGTNAA
+786 A
-793 PATPVKGTVL
+793 
-803 PVEAAHGTL
+803 
-812 SRAGEVVFAQNG
+812 
-824 ENGANGSDG
+824 
-833 VTGADGANGVR
+833 R
-844 GIDGTNAAP
+844 GIDGTNGANAAP
-853 DTPAKGTVLPV
+853 ATPAKGTVLPV

-887 NGSDGVL
+887 NGSDG
-894 GADGTNGARG
+894 
-904 IDGTNGTNA
+904 
-913 APATPVKGTVLPV
+913 
-926 EATRGALSRAGEVVF
+926 
-941 AQNGENGAN
+941 
-950 GSDGATGADG
+950 ATGADG
-960 ANGAPATPAKGTV
+960 ANGARGIDGANVTNATPAKGTV
-973 LPVEATRGA
+973 LPVEATRGM
-982 LSRAGEVVFAQNGE
+982 LSRTSEVVFAQNGE

-1007 ADGSNGA
+1007 ADGANGL
-1014 RGIDGTNGTNATP
+1014 RGNDGTN
-1027 VKGTVLPVE
+1027 
-1036 ATRGALSRAGEVVF
+1036 
-1050 AQNGKNGANGS
+1050 
-1061 DGATGADGANG
+1061 
-1072 APATPA
+1072 ATPA

-1086 ATRGALSRAGEVVFA
+1086 ATRGALSSAGEVVFA

-1113 VTGAD
+1113 
-1118 GSNGARGIDGT
+1118 SNGA
-1129 NGTNATPVKGT
+1129 N
-1140 VLPVEATRGAL
+1140 
-1151 SRAGE
+1151 
-1156 VVFAQNGK
+1156 
-1164 NGANGSDGATGADGA
+1164 
-1179 NVVRGNDGANV
+1179 
-1190 TNAAPAT
+1190 AT

-1205 VEATRGALSRTGE
+1205 VEATRGM
-1218 VVFAQN
+1218 
-1224 GENGA
+1224 
-1229 NGSDGVTGADGTNGL
+1229 
-1244 RGNDGA
+1244 
-1250 NVTNAAPA
+1250 
-1258 KGTVLPVEATRGTL
+1258 L

-1304 GIDGTNGTNAAPAT
+1304 GNDGLNGTN
-1318 PAKGTVLP
+1318 
-1326 IEATRGALSRPS
+1326 
-1338 EVVFAQNGENG
+1338 
-1349 ANGSD
+1349 D
-1354 GATGADGANVAR
+1354 
-1366 GNDGANVTNAAP
+1366 AP

-1388 VEAARGALSRPSEV
+1388 VEAAHGALSRAGEV

-1426 AASTNSSTARK
+1426 AASANSSTARK

-1542 NLRTAALSRKN
+1542 NLRTAALSRKH
-1553 TELRTLNVSRHNQ
+1553 TELRTQNVSRHNQ
-1566 NVIRSAN
+1566 NVILSAN

-1631 EAPAPPPAAKPKA
+1631 EAPAPPAPPPAAKPKA

>member
-25 LCAPIMPDDSFGTD
+25 LCAPIMPDDSFGAD

-62 GVQAAAPEKLP
+62 GVQAAAPEKPP

-105 FSTKFSAAAK
+105 FLTKFSAAAK

-129 SERTELSAA
+129 SERTELTAA

-260 LERFDKRCGVQ
+260 LEQFDKRCGVQ

-286 QGGLPAQA
+286 QGGLPA
-294 GEARVISAQRQARAG
+294 GEGAARVISAQRQARAG

-357 RAGEPL
+357 HAGEPL

-486 GFGGFYRVLSEYA
+486 GAGGFYRVLSEYA

-507 AQSSSFLFGEAFA
+507 AQSSSFSFGEAFA

-538 AIGVDGTVGTNATP
+538 AIGVDGAVGTNATP
-552 AKGTVLPVEATRG
+552 V
-565 ALSRTSEFV
+565 
-574 FAQNGENG
+574 
-582 ANGSDGATGADGA
+582 
-595 NGARGIDG
+595 
-603 TNGTNAAPAT
+603 
-613 PAKGTVLPVEATRG
+613 
-627 TLSRAGEVVFAQ
+627 
-639 NGENGANGSD
+639 
-649 GATGAYGSN
+649 
-658 GARGIDGTNGTNAA
+658 
-672 PAKGTVLPVEAAHG
+672 
-686 ALSRAGEFVFAQNGE
+686 
-701 NGANGSDGATGAYGA
+701 
-716 NGARGIDGANGAN
+716 
-729 GMNATPAKGTV
+729 
-740 LPVEAAHG
+740 
-748 ALSRTSEVVFAQNG
+748 
-762 ENGANGSDGVTGA
+762 
-775 DGTNGLRRNDG
+775 
-786 TNGTNAA
+786 
-793 PATPVKGTVL
+793 
-803 PVEAAHGTL
+803 
-812 SRAGEVVFAQNG
+812 
-824 ENGANGSDG
+824 
-833 VTGADGANGVR
+833 
-844 GIDGTNAAP
+844 
-853 DTPAKGTVLPV
+853 
-864 EATRGTLSRTSEFV
+864 
-878 FAQNGENGA
+878 
-887 NGSDGVL
+887 
-894 GADGTNGARG
+894 
-904 IDGTNGTNA
+904 
-913 APATPVKGTVLPV
+913 
-926 EATRGALSRAGEVVF
+926 
-941 AQNGENGAN
+941 
-950 GSDGATGADG
+950 
-960 ANGAPATPAKGTV
+960 
-973 LPVEATRGA
+973 
-982 LSRAGEVVFAQNGE
+982 
-996 NGANGSDGVTG
+996 
-1007 ADGSNGA
+1007 
-1014 RGIDGTNGTNATP
+1014 
-1027 VKGTVLPVE
+1027 
-1036 ATRGALSRAGEVVF
+1036 
-1050 AQNGKNGANGS
+1050 
-1061 DGATGADGANG
+1061 
-1072 APATPA
+1072 
-1078 KGTVLPVE
+1078 
-1086 ATRGALSRAGEVVFA
+1086 
-1101 QNGENGANGSDG
+1101 
-1113 VTGAD
+1113 
-1118 GSNGARGIDGT
+1118 
-1129 NGTNATPVKGT
+1129 
-1140 VLPVEATRGAL
+1140 
-1151 SRAGE
+1151 
-1156 VVFAQNGK
+1156 
-1164 NGANGSDGATGADGA
+1164 
-1179 NVVRGNDGANV
+1179 
-1190 TNAAPAT
+1190 
-1197 PAKGTVLP
+1197 
-1205 VEATRGALSRTGE
+1205 
-1218 VVFAQN
+1218 
-1224 GENGA
+1224 
-1229 NGSDGVTGADGTNGL
+1229 
-1244 RGNDGA
+1244 
-1250 NVTNAAPA
+1250 

-1296 ADGANGAR
+1296 ADGANGSDGATGADGTNGLR
-1304 GIDGTNGTNAAPAT
+1304 RNDGTNGTNAAPAT

-1326 IEATRGALSRPS
+1326 VEATRGTLSHPSEFVFAQNGENGANGSDGITGADGTNGLRGIDGTNGLRGNDGANGMNATPAKGTVLPVEATRGALSRPS

-1354 GATGADGANVAR
+1354 GATGADG
-1366 GNDGANVTNAAP
+1366 TNAAP

-1388 VEAARGALSRPSEV
+1388 VEAAHGVLSRAGEV

-1426 AASTNSSTARK
+1426 AASANSSTARK

-1512 LSYAQTEGGIS
+1512 LSYAQIEGGIS

-1553 TELRTLNVSRHNQ
+1553 TELRTQNVSRHNQ
-1566 NVIRSAN
+1566 NVIHSAN